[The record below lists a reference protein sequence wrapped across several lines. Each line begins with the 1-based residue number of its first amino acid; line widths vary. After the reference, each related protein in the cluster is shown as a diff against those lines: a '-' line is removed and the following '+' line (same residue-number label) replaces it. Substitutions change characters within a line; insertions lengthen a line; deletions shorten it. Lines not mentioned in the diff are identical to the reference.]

1 VTSVL
6 VPDRAL
12 CDFFE
17 KSIAAFPRA
26 PQHTANLIINE
37 ILRELAAAGTEA
49 TIADSKISPESL
61 AELVKAVEAGTISKQ
76 QSKEVFAEMWASGK
90 SAGTIISE
98 KGLAQNADSGEIET
112 LISGIISDP
121 KNADAVAS
129 FRAGNERVINVLK
142 GQVMKASKGKANPAK
157 VDEIMRRLLSA

>member
-1 VTSVL
+1 
-6 VPDRAL
+6 
-12 CDFFE
+12 
-17 KSIAAFPRA
+17 
-26 PQHTANLIINE
+26 
-37 ILRELAAAGTEA
+37 
-49 TIADSKISPESL
+49 
-61 AELVKAVEAGTISKQ
+61 
-76 QSKEVFAEMWASGK
+76 MWASGK